1 MAKRMQFSV
10 VGLPHYTIWHL
21 YEPSVDDIRRME
33 EMEQERRAREEEER
47 RKQERIEKI
56 SVDFDTEAGKQFEKD
71 KEAMRDAARE
81 ENRANK
87 AAVEAEKENAQAA
100 AAAAAQA
107 GAGQA
112 QQDGQGQQQQQQ

>member
-56 SVDFDTEAGKQFEKD
+56 SSDFDTDSTKQFEKD
-71 KEAMRDAARE
+71 KEAMRDAVRQD
-81 ENRANK
+81 NK
-87 AAVEAEKENAQAA
+87 AQRAADEAAKAAPAKGEAA
-100 AAAAAQA
+100 AGEQAA
-107 GAGQA
+107 GAG
-112 QQDGQGQQQQQQ
+112 GQQQQQ